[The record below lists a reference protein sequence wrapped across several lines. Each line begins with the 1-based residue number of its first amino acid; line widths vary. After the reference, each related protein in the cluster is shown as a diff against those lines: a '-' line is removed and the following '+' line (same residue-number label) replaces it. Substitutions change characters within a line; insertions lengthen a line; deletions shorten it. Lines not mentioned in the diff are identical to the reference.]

1 MLDRVSLIAVVIAA
15 SVGPAGCG
23 GGGSSTTG
31 ATPPSTAPAAPYAG
45 TWRGT
50 RTPETVFAV
59 SFTVAGDRI
68 TAFSLEDALLT
79 FTPPGTFTVCPISLT
94 LAEHVTI
101 SGSTFT
107 ARLQSDHGTTMVRG
121 TFTSNSAVNGTFDTW
136 QSAAGTCGGARV
148 LNGDETGG
156 AWQATK
162 Q

>member
-1 MLDRVSLIAVVIAA
+1 MLNRVTLISVVIAA

-50 RTPETVFAV
+50 RTPQTVFAV

-68 TAFSLEDALLT
+68 TAFSLQTNLLI
-79 FTPPGTFTVCPISLT
+79 FIPPGTFAACSISLT

-107 ARLQSDHGTTMVRG
+107 ARLQSDYGTTMVRG
-121 TFTSNSAVNGTFDTW
+121 TFTSNSAANGTFDAW
-136 QSAAGTCGGARV
+136 RSASGTCDGASV
-148 LNGDETGG
+148 LAGAETGG
-156 AWQATK
+156 DWQATK